1 MPKHARRPD
10 LPPETPEMS
19 RPVRL
24 DRLGA
29 SEPRTYTEV
38 ATDAERRALARLFDA
53 HSVDKFRFTVT
64 LTPLGT
70 SGWALD
76 GLLEAS
82 IIQSCVLTLAPVPAK
97 LSEPIRRRFLPE
109 GTPVDPQIEDE
120 VEPLE
125 SVIDLGGVAIETA
138 ALALDPYPRAPG
150 AGLETSAVAPPEAE
164 AGDEARPNPFAR
176 LAELK
181 QKLGDGS

>member
-1 MPKHARRPD
+1 
-10 LPPETPEMS
+10 MS

-29 SEPRTYTEV
+29 SEPRTYSET
-38 ATDAERRALARLFDA
+38 ATDAERKALARLFDA
-53 HSVDKFRFTVT
+53 HAVDKFRFTVT
-64 LTPLGT
+64 LSPLG
-70 SGWALD
+70 SNGWALD
-76 GLLEAS
+76 GTLEAS
-82 IIQSCVLTLAPVPAK
+82 IIQSCVVSLAPVPAK

-109 GTPVDPQIEDE
+109 GTPVDPELEDE
-120 VEPLE
+120 TEPLE
-125 SVIDLGGVAIETA
+125 SVVDLGGIAIETA

-150 AGLETSAVAPPEAE
+150 AGLPADAAPAPQPEAE
-164 AGDEARPNPFAR
+164 EETRPNPFAR